1 MVRTGDTHICTQRR
15 KINFENMSCLLPI
28 DSRHSSSTVNMSKEG
43 QSSDGSEMKK
53 FMKVVLIL
61 ISLLVLQLTTI
72 PTTASA
78 EPIPIV
84 ENSKGNTSG
93 VISKFGLSSTLAVT
107 PATTPCTITADH
119 VHWSESV
126 PGSIKANAWV
136 LCTGTSF
143 TITSFQVTLYK
154 SGFITHYISGPIIS
168 GTAYSNSKFWY
179 LVFPMAC
186 SNSTSSSYWSKAV
199 VSGYYAGYSDLSTGT
214 SWSGARP
221 LDCGTTW

>member
-1 MVRTGDTHICTQRR
+1 
-15 KINFENMSCLLPI
+15 
-28 DSRHSSSTVNMSKEG
+28 
-43 QSSDGSEMKK
+43 MKK
-53 FMKVVLIL
+53 FMKAGLIL
-61 ISLLVLQLTTI
+61 IPVLVLQLTTT
-72 PTTASA
+72 PTIASA
-78 EPIPIV
+78 DPIPIAANNLG
-84 ENSKGNTSG
+84 NSSG
-93 VISKFGLSSTLAVT
+93 VISRFGPSSTLAVT
-107 PATTPCTITADH
+107 AATTPCTITADY

-126 PGSIKANAWV
+126 PGSIKANAWI

-214 SWSGARP
+214 SWSEARS